1 MGSGRRSPGGP
12 QRGLGD
18 CHLPGRAASQGAR
31 TRAPAEATA
40 AAARGAG
47 SGGRWRGRGAASR
60 PPGPGRSGGSSGF
73 SRGGWGR
80 SARPQ
85 SERPRP
91 TALPPTHTASGT
103 PPRPGSPPPVHPPGT
118 PAQPLA
124 PPRPT
129 HLGRAHAPE
138 LLSRGEDR
146 PAQAPPLA
154 VGAAEP
160 VVQVARDVDQAC
172 GARRSG
178 LGSPGRPLQSPGGA
192 RDLPGTPAHP
202 GRGAPRAA
210 AASPR
215 RCGWGGRGCRRSR
228 RSARRHARR
237 RLGPRGGGCW
247 PGRPPCGCCPGP
259 SRPETPRP
267 RAAPRLRDAGTVAA
281 WGRCPAAPRPRTRP
295 PTTRSP
301 SPS

>member
-31 TRAPAEATA
+31 THAPAEATA
-40 AAARGAG
+40 VAARGAG
-47 SGGRWRGRGAASR
+47 SGGRWRGRGAAPR

-73 SRGGWGR
+73 SRGAGD
-80 SARPQ
+80 ARPDLRANAPGPQ
-85 SERPRP
+85 LCLLPTPPR
-91 TALPPTHTASGT
+91 G
-103 PPRPGSPPPVHPPGT
+103 PRPGSPPSAHPPGT

-138 LLSRGEDR
+138 LLGRGEDR

-192 RDLPGTPAHP
+192 RDLPGTPAHL
-202 GRGAPRAA
+202 GRGSPRAA

-228 RSARRHARR
+228 RSAQRHARH
-237 RLGPRGGGCW
+237 RLGPRGGGRW

-259 SRPETPRP
+259 SPPETPRP

-281 WGRCPAAPRPRTRP
+281 WGRCPAAPRPRTGP